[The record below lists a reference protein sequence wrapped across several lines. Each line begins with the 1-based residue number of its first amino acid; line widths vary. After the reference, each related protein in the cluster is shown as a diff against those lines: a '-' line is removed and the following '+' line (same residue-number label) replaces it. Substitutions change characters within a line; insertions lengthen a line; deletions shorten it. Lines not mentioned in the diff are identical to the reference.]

1 MFKEEGPF
9 PSIPIMNPPQ
19 HGCAH
24 KTKSTEFKSKNRTS
38 LTNTFYVFRLSFI
51 VHFPQMPAN
60 H

>member
-19 HGCAH
+19 HGYAH

-38 LTNTFYVFRLSFI
+38 LTNTF
-51 VHFPQMPAN
+51 
-60 H
+60 

>member
-1 MFKEEGPF
+1 MFKEECPF

-38 LTNTFYVFRLSFI
+38 LTNTF
-51 VHFPQMPAN
+51 
-60 H
+60 